1 MTCSCMSEYEE
12 IPGAISMSR
21 AGAIC
26 LSRQPLRVPYDY
38 SEVGWYR
45 AVPRNG
51 MEEVVGSIPTRSTIK
66 STTCDIFD

>member
-1 MTCSCMSEYEE
+1 
-12 IPGAISMSR
+12 MSR

-51 MEEVVGSIPTRSTIK
+51 MEEVVGSIPTRSTNK